1 MVKVTNCSFS
11 VRKSNL
17 SKILNSTTTNATAS
31 PPSKLASSVS
41 SPNQQINPYS
51 YDIQTN
57 KKIKNGNSVDQS
69 SSVSAA
75 QQFIDIIAT
84 SESSDNTRS
93 PLPRAWR
100 GRFGVFEKKCE
111 NCQTNTSPEWR
122 KGPGGH
128 KT

>member
-1 MVKVTNCSFS
+1 MNNAST
-11 VRKSNL
+11 
-17 SKILNSTTTNATAS
+17 STTTTTANTVVS
-31 PPSKLASSVS
+31 P
-41 SPNQQINPYS
+41 SPIQQINPYS
-51 YDIQTN
+51 HDIQMN
-57 KKIKNGNSVDQS
+57 KKIKNGNTADRLS
-69 SSVSAA
+69 SASPIETS
-75 QQFIDIIAT
+75 AT